1 MTTITYSAD
10 GQVRRTRTAQ
20 FWDLDSG
27 EAGQFSFYRALKVP
41 ESTFWTQFNAT
52 MVEYEVSPATI
63 DKRCTGGFGNLKQ
76 FMEGSIDWDG
86 DKYSCPL
93 PMRVVTGSQPLS
105 VWTTTGVGGWA
116 GFYPDDPVTAGLY
129 LTAEQMA
136 KVPGGTVAG
145 LSGYGW
151 IDTLAA
157 PSATWTAPGIAGWAA
172 YYPSNPMTAGAFL
185 TSGQLAQVPGAT
197 VESLH
202 GYGWVNTLTSPE
214 AVWTT
219 TGVGGWAGF
228 YPDNPVMAGLYLTA
242 EQLAEVPGGTVAGLS
257 GYSWID
263 TLAAPSA
270 TWTAAGVTGWA
281 AYYPSNPM
289 TASAFLTAGQL
300 AQVPGATVESLQ
312 SYGWVDTLAV

>member
-1 MTTITYSAD
+1 MTTITHSAD
-10 GQVRRTRTAQ
+10 GQIRRTRTAQ
-20 FWDLDSG
+20 FFDKDSG
-27 EAGQFSFYRALKVP
+27 EASQFSFYRELKVP
-41 ESTFWTQFNAT
+41 KSTFWTQFNAT

-93 PMRVVTGSQPLS
+93 PTPVITGSQPLS
-105 VWTTTGVGGWA
+105 VWTTTGVSGWA

-129 LTAEQMA
+129 LTAEQLA

-151 IDTLAA
+151 VD
-157 PSATWTAPGIAGWAA
+157 
-172 YYPSNPMTAGAFL
+172 
-185 TSGQLAQVPGAT
+185 
-197 VESLH
+197 
-202 GYGWVNTLTSPE
+202 TLTSPE

-228 YPDNPVMAGLYLTA
+228 YPNAPVTAGLRLTA
-242 EQLAEVPGGTVAGLS
+242 EQLAKVPPSYGLAGLS
-257 GYSWID
+257 SYGWID
-263 TLAAPSA
+263 ILAMPSA

-281 AYYPSNPM
+281 TYYPSNPM
-289 TASAFLTAGQL
+289 TAGAFLTAGQL
-300 AQVPGATVESLQ
+300 AQVPSATVELLHG
-312 SYGWVDTLAV
+312 YGWVDTLAV